1 MRVKLVLDDWRNN
14 KHASIYSELQG
25 VELST
30 GVFHSGTTFEAEI
43 KLDEAD
49 EADAAE
55 LAEAT
60 CAGFVPVFYV
70 VPDNGHSRGEARR
83 EC

>member
-49 EADAAE
+49 QAE
-55 LAEAT
+55 LAEAM

-70 VPDNGHSRGEARR
+70 VPDDGQSRGEARR